1 MRCLND
7 SCTFNSRNNCVRNGD
22 ISLNESGKCETAMV
36 INKTCSTCG
45 NMKKEGYKLF
55 CHGWGDPFP
64 DEVQPNGTCGGAW
77 KPR

>member
-1 MRCLND
+1 
-7 SCTFNSRNNCVRNGD
+7 
-22 ISLNESGKCETAMV
+22 MV